1 MKEIDQTTKEVNTQ
15 LSIGSIVEGAVV
27 GRDRSSLF
35 IDLGI
40 NGNGIIYGREFYE
53 AKEIIKNLKIGDKV
67 YAKVVDTENEDGYK
81 ELSLREATKQ
91 ISWQKL
97 KDIKERGDI
106 LTVKIT
112 GVNKGGLLASIEG
125 IAAFLPV
132 SQLSPEH
139 YPRVADADKQKIL
152 KELQKFI
159 GQTLEVKI
167 LDLFAEENK
176 LILSEKAKSQE
187 KIKEILKNYKEGDI
201 IEGEISGIANFG
213 AFIKFP
219 AFASSS
225 TKASASDKSSADKRG
240 SEAKAK
246 ALLPPK
252 SEDKPARIATHSV
265 AGGPAYSQIE
275 GLIHIS
281 ELDWQLIE
289 NPADLIKIGEIVKAQ
304 IIEIKKGQ
312 VFLSLKSLKKNPWQD
327 LEKKYKKGDEVKG
340 KVTKFNPF
348 GVFVQLEPARNASP
362 ARQPDGSHGGGD
374 SDAGGDKI
382 QGLCHISEFGSQ
394 KKMEETLKIGQVY
407 EFQISSI
414 EPKEYKMSLKLV
426 QPVK

>member
-1 MKEIDQTTKEVNTQ
+1 MEKDITKNKETTPQ
-15 LSIGSIVEGAVV
+15 LSMGSILEGVVV

-35 IDLGI
+35 VDLGT

-53 AKEIIKNLKIGDKV
+53 AKEIIKNLKVGDKI
-67 YAKVVDTENEDGYK
+67 YAKVVDLENEEGYK
-81 ELSLREATKQ
+81 ELSLKEVTKQ
-91 ISWQKL
+91 IGWQKL
-97 KDIKERGDI
+97 RNIKEKGDI
-106 LTVKIT
+106 FKVKIT
-112 GVNKGGLLASIEG
+112 GVNKGGLLTIVEG

-176 LILSEKAKSQE
+176 LILSEKAKSEE

-201 IEGEISGIANFG
+201 IEGEISGIADFG
-213 AFIKFP
+213 VFIKFP
-219 AFASSS
+219 AFVPLINGKKTTA
-225 TKASASDKSSADKRG
+225 
-240 SEAKAK
+240 
-246 ALLPPK
+246 
-252 SEDKPARIATHSV
+252 DKPAS
-265 AGGPAYSQIE
+265 SQIE

-289 NPADLIKIGEIVKAQ
+289 NPADLIKIGEIVKTQ
-304 IIEIKKGQ
+304 IIAIKNGQ

-327 LEKKYKKGDEVKG
+327 LEKKYTKGDKVKG

-348 GVFVQLEPARNASP
+348 GVFVQIE
-362 ARQPDGSHGGGD
+362 
-374 SDAGGDKI
+374 DKI

-394 KKMEETLKIGQVY
+394 KKMEETLKVGQVY

-414 EPKEYKMSLKLV
+414 EPKEYRMSLKLV
-426 QPVK
+426 K